1 MTGMEIPRFRGEP
14 DTTLLAAGREIAP
27 IIRAHS
33 DEAER
38 ERRLSA
44 PALKAMRDTGLLR
57 MTAPRSLG
65 GLETDPVKGSRV
77 IVQGADWFVAHV
89 EAL

>member
-1 MTGMEIPRFRGEP
+1 MT
-14 DTTLLAAGREIAP
+14 
-27 IIRAHS
+27 
-33 DEAER
+33 
-38 ERRLSA
+38 
-44 PALKAMRDTGLLR
+44 ALRDTGLLR

-77 IVQGADWFVAHV
+77 IVQGADWFVARV